1 LVEELKG
8 EGWDGNIRLI
18 CSDTV
23 PDAAL
28 AYEASLEAA
37 GMNVD
42 LQVTD
47 TNTHI
52 AAVAVNIDYDL
63 ACWGFALSDSALTRQ
78 VASNFGS
85 QPPNRI
91 GYSSPAFDA
100 AIDALFAAEDADA
113 ARDAVLTM
121 SELYADEVP
130 VAIVGAV
137 EEGIMVR
144 DNVTGIVPTQQSVFL
159 LQDATVTS

>member
-1 LVEELKG
+1 VQELKG

-18 CSDTV
+18 CADTV
-23 PDAAL
+23 PDAAV
-28 AYEASLEAA
+28 AYEAALEAV

-42 LQVTD
+42 LQVAD

-52 AAVAVNIDYDL
+52 AAVAVNSDYDL
-63 ACWGFALSDSALTRQ
+63 ACWGFALSDSAFTRQ

-91 GYSSPAFDA
+91 GYSSPAMEA
-100 AIDALFAAEDADA
+100 AIDALFAADDADA
-113 ARDAVLTM
+113 ARQAVLTM

-137 EEGIMVR
+137 EEGIMIR
-144 DNVTGIVPTQQSVFL
+144 DDVTGVVPTQQSMFL
-159 LQDATVTS
+159 FQDARVTR